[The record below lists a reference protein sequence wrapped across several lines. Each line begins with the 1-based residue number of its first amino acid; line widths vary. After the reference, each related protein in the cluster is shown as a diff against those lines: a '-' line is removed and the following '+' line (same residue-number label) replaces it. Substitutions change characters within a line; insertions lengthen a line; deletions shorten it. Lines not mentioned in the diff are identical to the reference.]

1 MPTAATGTD
10 QPAPILSSTEIVE
23 RIQGLSVGEKTALVK
38 IARLYASEPLF
49 GETDLLTETVSHALS
64 DGFVWP
70 RDGRAVNILW
80 GTMRGAT
87 WDWRSRHSTDSTIA
101 ASATAEQRT
110 AFLQEAVASLQEAC
124 GDDRLPPLALIA
136 IAQAKDQADIF
147 RLIEQSLRREGEV
160 LADDRVNSEFV
171 RVIGKI
177 RRHFETR
184 YGGPGADSH
193 HRRPIAFDV
202 ADLLAANVLDTSA
215 SELTRE
221 AREDF
226 GDANALAETCSTT
239 LRRALPQRRWRRA
252 RDASTRLAARTVKL
266 PAIAFGAL
274 AAIVVAAALYRG
286 DLVAAFFRT
295 GASDAKVLDLTE
307 QAPKTESRPAQ
318 TSEPVLASAGAIGS
332 GTTSVLWR
340 PDAKQAVDERKQAAQ
355 EQQVTVAELER
366 QAKGARSEHERTL
379 IEERLEIERLDAK
392 YAELQRQTNL
402 VRARLAEERA
412 ALTAQTQSLSSDA
425 EPTEQSDGVKLELAK
440 AEAASAIAQAELTRL
455 ATMLSRGEQVP
466 VWNAENGRM
475 IAVLSGHANAVESAA
490 FSPDGRRVATA
501 SDDHTARL
509 WDSETG
515 KEIAVLSGHEWL
527 VRSAVFSPDG
537 QRVITASWDKTTR
550 IWDVESGKQLAVLS
564 GHKLEVLGAVFSPD
578 GRRVLT
584 RSDDNTARIWEAQ
597 SGKEIATLKGH
608 DGLVSAAHF
617 SPDGKR
623 VVTASFDK
631 SLRIWNADNG
641 QQIAVL
647 NGHRAA
653 VVDAAFSPDGQRVVS
668 ASNDAT
674 ARIWDSTSGKMIA
687 VLRGHDDAVISA
699 AFSPD
704 GQRVVTASFDKSAR
718 IWNADNG
725 EAITVLR
732 GHEQKV
738 LSAAYGPGGRR
749 IVTAS
754 IDGTARVWNADNG
767 RPIAVLRGH
776 QGAVKTAIF
785 SADGRRVLTASED
798 KTARV
803 WRAFVNRQPIAQGNG
818 QEPNPSAATSQTGP
832 TRQN

>member
-10 QPAPILSSTEIVE
+10 QSDAILPSTEIIDC
-23 RIQGLSVGEKTALVK
+23 IQRLSSGEKTTLGK
-38 IARLYASEPLF
+38 IARLYASEPAF
-49 GETDLLTETVSHALS
+49 AEADLLRETVSRALNRR
-64 DGFVWP
+64 FVWP
-70 RDGRAVNILW
+70 RDGHPVNVLW
-80 GTMRGAT
+80 GVMRGVA
-87 WDWRSRHSTDSTIA
+87 WDWRSRHPSD
-101 ASATAEQRT
+101 ATAEHPDPT
-110 AFLQEAVASLQEAC
+110 SAEEWMGLLQEAVASLQEAC
-124 GDDRLPPLALIA
+124 ADDRLPPLVLIA
-136 IAQAKDQADIF
+136 IAQGKEQADIF
-147 RLIEQSLRREGEV
+147 RLIEQSLQKEGE
-160 LADDRVNSEFV
+160 APPDERVKSEFV
-171 RVIGKI
+171 RVIGRI

-184 YGGPGADSH
+184 YGGRAPDAD
-193 HRRPIAFDV
+193 RGRPIAFDV
-202 ADLLAANVLDTSA
+202 ADLLAANVLDTPEN
-215 SELTRE
+215 ELARE
-221 AREDF
+221 VLEDF
-226 GDANALAETCSTT
+226 GDAEALAATCGTT
-239 LRRALPQRRWRRA
+239 LHSAIPQRRWGRVFDRSNRA
-252 RDASTRLAARTVKL
+252 VKV
-266 PAIAFGAL
+266 PAVALGAVATIL
-274 AAIVVAAALYRG
+274 VAAALYRS
-286 DLVAAFFRT
+286 DLVAAFMQA
-295 GASDAKVLDLTE
+295 GASDTKVLELT
-307 QAPKTESRPAQ
+307 APAPRSETAPAQ
-318 TSEPVLASAGAIGS
+318 TNEQPVLASAGAVSS
-332 GTTSVLWR
+332 GTSVLWR
-340 PDAKQAVDERKQAAQ
+340 PDAKQAIDERKHAQQ
-355 EQQVTVAELER
+355 EQQVTLAELER
-366 QAKGARSEHERTL
+366 QAKVAHSESERTL
-379 IEERLEIERLDAK
+379 IEERLELERLDAK

-402 VRARLAEERA
+402 VRARLAEERE
-412 ALTAQTQSLSSDA
+412 ALTAQTQSLTSDA
-425 EPTEQSDGVKLELAK
+425 EPAQPSDGVKLELAK

-455 ATMLSRGEQVP
+455 AAMLSRGEQVP

-475 IAVLSGHANAVESAA
+475 IAVLSGHTNAVESAV
-490 FSPDGRRVATA
+490 FSADGRRVATA

-515 KEIAVLSGHEWL
+515 KAIAVLSGHDWL

-537 QRVITASWDKTTR
+537 QRVITASWDKSAR
-550 IWDVESGKQLAVLS
+550 IWDVESGKQLALLS
-564 GHKLEVLGAVFSPD
+564 GHRLEVLGAAFSPD

-584 RSDDNTARIWEAQ
+584 RSDDNTARIWDAQ
-597 SGKEIATLKGH
+597 SGKEVATLKGH

-674 ARIWDSTSGKMIA
+674 ARIWDSESGKVIA

-704 GQRVVTASFDKSAR
+704 GQRVVTASFDKTAR
-718 IWNADNG
+718 IWNADSG
-725 EAITVLR
+725 ESISVLR

-738 LSAAYGPGGRR
+738 LSAVYGPGGRR

-785 SADGRRVLTASED
+785 SPDGRRVLTASED
-798 KTARV
+798 KTVRV
-803 WRAFVNRQPIAQGNG
+803 WRAFVNKQPLEQANG
-818 QEPNPSAATSQTGP
+818 RDTSPGAATSQTGS